1 MGRGIVR
8 DILLTG
14 HRLAVV
20 HGYRRRVRRRR
31 GSRGRRGAWCR
42 CRRAAGDR
50 PGTARFILRPVARWV
65 VAARMGMIV
74 VDSSGGLHGDQAP
87 QGAITVGD
95 RSAERRVWKTR
106 VST

>member
-1 MGRGIVR
+1 MWIMR
-8 DILLTG
+8 DILLAC

-65 VAARMGMIV
+65 VADRMGLIV

-87 QGAITVGD
+87 QGVITVGED
-95 RSAERRVWKTR
+95 RKSV
-106 VST
+106 V